1 MQELLLG
8 VIWAEDSTGINMQGE
23 VIINNDRIQLKDSA
37 GMLNDG
43 IVMDKVAKDITE
55 EFCKIVHTPN
65 ACILDVGFG
74 LGYSANKFYE
84 LGVKSYTV
92 IEINPQ
98 IYNKAC
104 EWAKDKPNVKV
115 LMGDWQNV
123 IPELKT
129 AGEKFDGIFMDTY
142 GDNLEKYTSFERH
155 AKTIADHNCI
165 LSIYEYPSIRDTDT
179 LNFVYLDLPQKSD
192 YPIALKA
199 SHRLCWS
206 YFVAG
211 EWRKEKYFE
220 RVDNFLSDELCDTI
234 IKENEDTLV
243 FKKGLATIDDIDHSR
258 NFYHTPVK
266 YNAELEQV
274 LNDTIF
280 SRFKKVKFDDLWIGL
295 LKYTVG
301 HGYDRHVESNKGM
314 PLDDPNQMV
323 DCIEVALNDIGS
335 TQVYDEWYKNN
346 RETFSNVKAK
356 KGQMLHYKT
365 YQHVQY
371 NKVEEGARWQLLIFV
386 KNSNYKKH
394 PI

>member
-1 MQELLLG
+1 MQVLLLG
-8 VIWAEDSTGINMQGE
+8 VIWEEDLTGINMQEE
-23 VIINNDRIQLKDSA
+23 VIISNDRIQLKDSA

-98 IYNKAC
+98 IYKKAC

-123 IPELKT
+123 IPELKL

-142 GDNLEKYTSFERH
+142 GDNLEKYNSFERH
-155 AKTIADHNCI
+155 AKMIADHNCI
-165 LSIYEYPSIRDTDT
+165 LSIYEYPSVRDTDT

-243 FKKGLATIDDIDHSR
+243 FKKGLATIDGIDHSR

-266 YNAELEQV
+266 YNAELEEV
-274 LNDTIF
+274 LNGTIF

-295 LKYTVG
+295 FKYTAG
-301 HGYDRHVESNKGM
+301 HGYDRHVESNRGM
-314 PLDDPNQMV
+314 ALDDPNQMV
-323 DCIEVALNDIGS
+323 DCIEVALNNTGH

-346 RETFSNVKAK
+346 RETFSNIKAK

-371 NKVEEGARWQLLIFV
+371 NKITEGARWQLLIFL
-386 KNSNYKKH
+386 KNSDYKKH

>member
-1 MQELLLG
+1 MQELPLG
-8 VIWAEDSTGINMQGE
+8 VIWEEDSIGSNMQGE
-23 VIINNDRIQLKDSA
+23 VIISNDRIQLKDST

-142 GDNLEKYTSFERH
+142 GDNLAKYTSFERH
-155 AKTIADHNCI
+155 AKMVADHNCI

-199 SHRLCWS
+199 SHRLCWT
-206 YFVAG
+206 YYVAG
-211 EWRKEKYFE
+211 EFRKDRWFKKT
-220 RVDNFLSDELCDTI
+220 DNFISDELCDKI
-234 IKENEDTLV
+234 INENKSSLVYKEET
-243 FKKGLATIDDIDHSR
+243 ATINDIPHSR
-258 NFYHTPVK
+258 NFHYTPLK
-266 YNAELEQV
+266 HNKELESI
-274 LNDTIF
+274 LNSTIF
-280 SRFKKVKFDDLWIGL
+280 KRFKPVNMNDLYVGL
-295 LKYTVG
+295 FKYEQG
-301 HGYDRHVESNKGM
+301 EGYDRHVESLKGM
-314 PLDDPNQMV
+314 QLDDKDQYV
-323 DCIEVALNDIGS
+323 DTIDIALNSNGK
-335 TQVYDEWYKNN
+335 TQVYDDWRVNSRWEFATVNC
-346 RETFSNVKAK
+346 K
-356 KGQMLHYKT
+356 KGQMLKYKT

-371 NKVEEGARWQLLIFV
+371 NKLEGGVRYQLLIFL
-386 KNSNYKKH
+386 KNSDYNKFL
-394 PI
+394 I